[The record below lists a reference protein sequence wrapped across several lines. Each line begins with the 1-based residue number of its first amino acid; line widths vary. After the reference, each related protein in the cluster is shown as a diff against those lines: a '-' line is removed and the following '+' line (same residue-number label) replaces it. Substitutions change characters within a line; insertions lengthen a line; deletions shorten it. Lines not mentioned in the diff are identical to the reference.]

1 MITAGV
7 DVGAE
12 TVKVAI
18 MNQNQ
23 VLGWSIVRAGLDR
36 KASAEEALELA
47 IKEAGIPR
55 GDIKRTVATGTGRRE
70 VPYADESIVEIIAD
84 AKGVAFLLP
93 SARTVIDV
101 GAEEARGI
109 RLNSLGKVQDFAKND
124 KCAAGVGA
132 FVASMARALEI
143 TVEDMGPI
151 SLKSQQEIPM
161 NVTCVVFA
169 ESEVVSL
176 IHSQVPKEDIARA
189 IHDAIS
195 TRTISMVKRVGTEKD
210 IAFIGGVAHNIGVID
225 SLQNLLGTDVLIPE
239 NPQIVGAIGAALIAR
254 EQGDK

>member
-18 MNQNQ
+18 MNQNK

-36 KASAEEALELA
+36 KASAEEAMEVA
-47 IKEAGIPR
+47 IKEAGISR
-55 GDIKRTVATGTGRRE
+55 GDIQRTVATGTGRRE
-70 VPYADESIVEIIAD
+70 VSYADDSIVEIMAD
-84 AKGVAFLLP
+84 VKGVALLLP
-93 SARTVIDV
+93 SVRTVIDI

-132 FVASMARALEI
+132 FVESMARALEI

-151 SLKSQQEIPM
+151 SIKSQQEIPM

-195 TRTISMVKRVGTEKD
+195 TRTISMVKRIGIEKD
-210 IAFIGGVAHNIGVID
+210 IALIGGVAYNIGVID
-225 SLQNLLGTDVLIPE
+225 SLQNLLGTDILVPE
-239 NPQIVGAIGAALIAR
+239 NPSIVGAIGAALIAQ
-254 EQGDK
+254 EQGGK